1 MVACKALAV
10 VREAQA
16 QCAEPRMAVPAAS
29 TVETQDMPK
38 PLWRNP
44 IVVLICATAIVFLS
58 YGSRQSFGIYLR
70 PITNEF
76 GWGRESLSL
85 VLGVQA
91 LIYGL
96 SAPFVG
102 ALADKWGSIKVL
114 VTAGLMYAAGVLL
127 MANSVTPTGML
138 LSAGLLGGVGS
149 AGCALSLVLSVA
161 SRVAPEEKRSLWL
174 GVITSGGTGGQL
186 VLVPAGQLIMN
197 GYGWYYALMFLGVF
211 VLLIVPIAMMLGS
224 AAGDTLAKK
233 KEEQTLGQA
242 LLEAKSHHGF
252 WLLVLGFFTCGFQ
265 VQYINNHLPAYLAD
279 QGLPAIVGATAI
291 SVIGFFNMIGTWIS
305 GWLGGRYR
313 KKYLLAMLYMMRSLI
328 FLVFILTPLSAW
340 SVYIFA
346 AAIGLLWLAT
356 VPLTSGIVFGMFGP
370 RYMATLYGIVFLSH
384 QIGSFT
390 SVWLGGR
397 IWDMTGSYDIAW
409 WIVII
414 GGALASLLHWPI
426 DDRNVKDVLADRQV
440 ARA

>member
-1 MVACKALAV
+1 MTRISWRSPYLVLVCSAL
-10 VREAQA
+10 
-16 QCAEPRMAVPAAS
+16 
-29 TVETQDMPK
+29 
-38 PLWRNP
+38 
-44 IVVLICATAIVFLS
+44 IVFLA
-58 YGSRQSFGIYLR
+58 YGSRQSFGIYMK
-70 PITNEF
+70 PITSDF

-85 VLGVQA
+85 VLGTQA

-102 ALADKWGSIKVL
+102 AIADKWGSTKVL
-114 VTAGLMYAAGVLL
+114 VTAGLLYAAGILL
-127 MANSVTPTGML
+127 MANATTPAGML

-149 AGCALSLVLSVA
+149 AGCALSLVLSIA
-161 SRVAPEEKRSLWL
+161 SKVAPDDKRSMWL

-197 GYGWYYALMFLGVF
+197 EHGWYVALMALGVF
-211 VLLIVPIAMMLGS
+211 VLLIVPIALMLKG
-224 AAGDTLAKK
+224 AAGDALSNKK
-233 KEEQTLGQA
+233 DGQSLGQA
-242 LLEAKSHHGF
+242 LKEARGHSGF

-279 QGLPAIVGATAI
+279 MHMDPIIGATAI
-291 SVIGFFNMIGTWIS
+291 SVIGFFNVIGTWAS
-305 GWLGGRYR
+305 GYLGGIYR
-313 KKYLLAMLYMMRSLI
+313 KKYLLAWLYLARSAI
-328 FLVFILTPLSAW
+328 FAIFVLTPLSPL

-356 VPLTSGIVFGMFGP
+356 VPLTSGIVYGMFGA
-370 RYMATLYGIVFLSH
+370 RYMATLYGIVFFSH
-384 QIGSFT
+384 QVGSFT

-397 IWDMTGSYDIAW
+397 IWDMTGSYDIAG

-426 DDRNVKDVLADRQV
+426 DDRPVNEVLASRQ
-440 ARA
+440 AAQA